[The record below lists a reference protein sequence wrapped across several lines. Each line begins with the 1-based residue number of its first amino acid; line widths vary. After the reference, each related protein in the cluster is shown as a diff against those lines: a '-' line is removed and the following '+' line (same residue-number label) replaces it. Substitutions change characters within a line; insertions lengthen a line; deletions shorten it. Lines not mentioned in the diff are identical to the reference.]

1 MLEDDPNKYFR
12 CFHCNDLFRAQTLEL
27 LCVLVN
33 QHNAEYHSGLVLTRW
48 SPASITY
55 SSYYS
60 GSGKPTLE
68 ERTKAQYPYAKPEY
82 TKRWGTTN
90 HSSELWGDAECSPI
104 ITTEDKKM
112 LDDLKVKW

>member
-55 SSYYS
+55 SSYYE
-60 GSGKPTLE
+60 GPDKPTQS
-68 ERTKAQYPYAKPEY
+68 ERTQAAYPYAKPEY

-90 HSSELWGDAECSPI
+90 HSSELWGDAEFSPI